1 MHVEHE
7 AKLGLFEKYLT
18 LWIVVCIII
27 GLLLGRYVPALV
39 SILNSITIAELGY
52 LPLPIGIFLFLM
64 MYPTVAGIEFSE
76 VKKAARTPKPLVLTL
91 IANWI
96 IAPPLMVLLSRIFL
110 SNYPE
115 FAHGVILLGIAPC
128 TAMVLFWIMFAKGNI
143 AQGLVITAVN
153 AISIVILYA
162 PSSAFWLGV
171 SGINMGEIIYS
182 VALDVL
188 IFVAIPIVLGVFL
201 RREFTK
207 RRGKEWYNNTY
218 LGVMQKLAMIA
229 LLGTLIVLFTY
240 EGETILAQPLIVGLI
255 AVPVFLHEALML
267 PLLLGI
273 TWFANWKYEI
283 GVASA
288 IIGSSTHFEIAIT
301 VAITLFGVGSGAAL
315 ATVVGPLIE
324 VPVMV
329 SFAKLA
335 MRTRHRFP
343 RRNLQKNAK
352 T

>member
-7 AKLGLFEKYLT
+7 AKLGLFDKYLT

-27 GLLLGRYVPALV
+27 GLLLGTYVPALV
-39 SILNSITIAELGY
+39 SFLDSITIAEFGY

-64 MYPTVAGIEFSE
+64 MYPTVAAIEFTE
-76 VKKAARTPKPLVLTL
+76 VKKAVKTPKPVLLTL

-115 FAHGVILLGIAPC
+115 FTYGVILLGIAPC

-143 AQGLVITAVN
+143 AQGLVITAIN
-153 AISIVILYA
+153 ALSIVVLYA
-162 PSSAFWLGV
+162 PSAAFWLGV
-171 SGINMGEIIYS
+171 GGFNIWEIIYLL
-182 VALDVL
+182 AADVF
-188 IFVAIPIVLGVFL
+188 IFVALPIILGITL

-207 RRGKEWYNNTY
+207 RRGREWYNNVY
-218 LGVMQKLAMIA
+218 LGVMHKLAMVA

-240 EGETILAQPLIVGLI
+240 RGETILAQPLIVGLI
-255 AVPVFLHEALML
+255 AIPVFLHEALML
-267 PLLLGI
+267 PLLFGI
-273 TWFANWKYEI
+273 GWFANWKYEMS
-283 GVASA
+283 VVSA

-301 VAITLFGVGSGAAL
+301 VAITVFGLHSSAAL
-315 ATVVGPLIE
+315 ATVVGPLME

-335 MRTRHRFP
+335 LRAKHHFP
-343 RRNLQKNAK
+343 RNDHKNKVK